1 MGTKNHNNDKMMYD
15 SFKQSILR
23 VTLLLV
29 FALSGLTHVKA
40 ESTVYFFV
48 DFRMFH
54 KEYLF
59 TVNGEKAF
67 TLTGE
72 VSQTINGEPFLYN
85 MMMRKVV
92 FKKADT
98 YVVATNC
105 CTKNGDYHAELNLN
119 LEDGETYYVVVNANM
134 KKNFYMELLQEKD
147 GLKLMKKGENSKKYT
162 INEPTTY
169 DK

>member
-1 MGTKNHNNDKMMYD
+1 MMYD
-15 SFKQSILR
+15 SFKQFLLR

-48 DFRMFH
+48 DLRTFQ
-54 KEYLF
+54 KEYVF

-67 TLTGE
+67 TLTGD
-72 VSQTINGEPFLYN
+72 VSQTINGKPAIYN

-105 CTKNGDYHAELNLN
+105 GTANGIYHAELNLN
-119 LEDGETYYVVVNANM
+119 LEDGETYYVIVNGNM
-134 KKNFYMELLQEKD
+134 KKSFYMELLQEKD
-147 GLKLMKKGENSKKYT
+147 GLKLMKKAQNSKKYT

>member
-1 MGTKNHNNDKMMYD
+1 MYD
-15 SFKQSILR
+15 SFKQFLLR

-48 DFRMFH
+48 DLRTFQ
-54 KEYLF
+54 KEYVF

-67 TLTGE
+67 TLTGD
-72 VSQTINGEPFLYN
+72 VSQTINGKPATYN

-98 YVVATNC
+98 YVVATNYSSA
-105 CTKNGDYHAELNLN
+105 NGIYQAELNLN
-119 LEDGETYYVVVNANM
+119 LEDGETYYVIVNGNM
-134 KKNFYMELLQEKD
+134 KKSFYMELLQEKD
-147 GLKLMKKGENSKKYT
+147 GLKLMKKAQNSKKYT

>member
-1 MGTKNHNNDKMMYD
+1 MYD
-15 SFKQSILR
+15 SFKQFLLR

-48 DFRMFH
+48 DFRLYS
-54 KEYLF
+54 KEYMF
-59 TVNGEKAF
+59 KINGENAF
-67 TLTGE
+67 TLKGE
-72 VSQTINGEPFLYN
+72 ASRLPGPPTLYN

-98 YVVATNC
+98 YVVATDCPTPTNKG
-105 CTKNGDYHAELNLN
+105 TYHAELNLN
-119 LEDGETYYVVVNANM
+119 LEDGETYYVLVNTTM
-134 KKNFYMELLQEKD
+134 KRTFYMELLQEKD
-147 GLKLMKKGENSKKYT
+147 GVKLLKKAQKSKKYT
-162 INEPTTY
+162 INEPFTY